1 MNQAT
6 LAKLFFWPAR
16 DPYKLFHSK
25 SEPILVTQCWML
37 YGRGSEQVLPKQL
50 LIQELLCMDRP
61 ESALQVC
68 DPWLVFQSLI
78 QATDK
83 YQTKNSKSRAQDKY
97 FQSQT

>member
-1 MNQAT
+1 MNDGAMNQAT

-68 DPWLVFQSLI
+68 DP
-78 QATDK
+78 
-83 YQTKNSKSRAQDKY
+83 
-97 FQSQT
+97 